1 MTVARSLGR
10 SGALA
15 VSLFLFS
22 AHLSAAPAVAA
33 QGDCGQPQSDGA
45 TPTATDALAAL
56 NAAVGLLACELC
68 VCDVDGSGAIA
79 ATDALSI
86 LSLAVGGSVSLDC
99 PSCSA
104 TTTTTTPITTSTT
117 TTTTTST
124 TTTTV
129 PGFPA
134 LTAGDFP
141 AVSPCSD
148 RDTPGNDP
156 DAIAAI
162 TAATGIVWVTN
173 ETQRD
178 TQGYPEICGLTSVDN
193 TLPPGAIEWDPAQ
206 NAFRRSNFFTTFIT
220 DYFRFAQTGG
230 TADLCQTGNDGMT
243 DAMPRAGIYRKD
255 FCIEGAGNAYD
266 ARVRMTVSGP
276 SADQTLA
283 SLGVTRF
290 DLLTCDGTSE
300 IVTRADG
307 IAMLEAD
314 PTDIDFTVKSGSCDG
329 GTTHLTVES
338 SVICVKKR
346 TGPCLP

>member
-1 MTVARSLGR
+1 MIVASSLGR
-10 SGALA
+10 SVALA
-15 VSLFLFS
+15 ASLLFFS
-22 AHLSAAPAVAA
+22 AHLSAAPALAA
-33 QGDCGQPQSDGA
+33 QGDCGQPQSNGA

-56 NAAVGLLACELC
+56 NAAVGLLPCELC
-68 VCDVDGSGAIA
+68 VCDVDGSAAIT

-86 LSLAVGGSVSLDC
+86 LSLAVGGPVTLNC
-99 PSCSA
+99 PACSA
-104 TTTTTTPITTSTT
+104 TTTTTAPI
-117 TTTTTST
+117 TTTTSTT

-178 TQGYPEICGLTSVDN
+178 AQGYPEICGLTGIDN
-193 TLPPGAIEWDPAQ
+193 TLAPGAIDWDPAQ

-220 DYFRFAQTGG
+220 DYFQFALTGE

-255 FCIEGAGNAYD
+255 FCVEGAGNAYD

-290 DLLTCDGTSE
+290 DLLTCDGTTQV
-300 IVTRADG
+300 VTRADG
-307 IAMLEAD
+307 IALLQAD
-314 PTDIDFTVKSGSCDG
+314 PTNINFAVKSGSCDG

-346 TGPCLP
+346 TGACLP